1 MGFAAWGRDL
11 PASRAAGRFV
21 VQEGVLTVGFEG
33 ANGWQVS
40 RGTAT
45 GCPHPHAWSP
55 SAPHP
60 PRQPGHPSHPQPA
73 LPASLSPRRRLL
85 ATWVQHAR
93 RHGVP
98 SHKVVPWVRRKLGP
112 TVVVLRFRG
121 DGSLGCS
128 VPCVLCQREL
138 TRFDLSVCCF
148 LGQDAAGGGPCW
160 YRGRLTDEG
169 APTPV
174 LTAGQR
180 RTLNLDPG
188 PRRPRE
194 SAAADA
200 DAGAGRG
207 RGGGRSGSPR
217 KHSPRGRT
225 PSQPPAP
232 PPQQQQQRER
242 GKARKS
248 RWH

>member
-1 MGFAAWGRDL
+1 M
-11 PASRAAGRFV
+11 
-21 VQEGVLTVGFEG
+21 
-33 ANGWQVS
+33 
-40 RGTAT
+40 
-45 GCPHPHAWSP
+45 
-55 SAPHP
+55 
-60 PRQPGHPSHPQPA
+60 
-73 LPASLSPRRRLL
+73 
-85 ATWVQHAR
+85 QHAR

-148 LGQDAAGGGPCW
+148 VGQDAADGAPCW

-188 PRRPRE
+188 PRRPRQP
-194 SAAADA
+194 AAATDP
-200 DAGAGRG
+200 GASRG
-207 RGGGRSGSPR
+207 RRSGRSGSPR
-217 KHSPRGRT
+217 KHSPGGRV

-232 PPQQQQQRER
+232 APAQQRER

-248 RWH
+248 RRH

>member
-1 MGFAAWGRDL
+1 MSSNHRCCA
-11 PASRAAGRFV
+11 
-21 VQEGVLTVGFEG
+21 E
-33 ANGWQVS
+33 
-40 RGTAT
+40 
-45 GCPHPHAWSP
+45 
-55 SAPHP
+55 
-60 PRQPGHPSHPQPA
+60 
-73 LPASLSPRRRLL
+73 RRLL
-85 ATWVQHAR
+85 ASWVQHAR

-148 LGQDAAGGGPCW
+148 VGQDGADGEPCW

-188 PRRPRE
+188 PRRTRAQP
-194 SAAADA
+194 AGTAADA
-200 DAGAGRG
+200 PASRG

-217 KHSPRGRT
+217 KHSPGSRSGS

-232 PPQQQQQRER
+232 TPAQQRER

-248 RWH
+248 RRN